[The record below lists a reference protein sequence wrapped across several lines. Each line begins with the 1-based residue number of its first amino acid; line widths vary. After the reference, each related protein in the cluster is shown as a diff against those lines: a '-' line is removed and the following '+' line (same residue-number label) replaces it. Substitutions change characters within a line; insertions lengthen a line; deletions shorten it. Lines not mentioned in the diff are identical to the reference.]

1 MPSIAFQVPDI
12 DAQATLQLIAPK
24 TGKSLACITSDVS
37 NGKTFSIPAI
47 SYVAIGFAGA
57 ALVMSG
63 VSALSASASG
73 SSVGTT
79 TMSPSFAEVMGW
91 FQGIAVNGMFSVNYP
106 PIYRA
111 WTKNFAFATGVISW
125 PQLQAS
131 IDGFRAETGGNLTN
145 DNVQFLQNATLLF
158 TDGSN
163 SSTISTVKRAVG
175 SFIHGFYL
183 RDVTTSVN
191 SSASA
196 ANDTSTF
203 SEIQLKVSGITA
215 YVEQLAVPQANTF
228 ITVLVI
234 VGIIIGAIAVSIL
247 LFKLIL
253 EFWAL
258 FGSFPKSLTG
268 FRKHYWGTMARSIVQ
283 LILIL
288 YGIWVLFCVFQL

>member
-1 MPSIAFQVPDI
+1 VPSIAFQVPDI